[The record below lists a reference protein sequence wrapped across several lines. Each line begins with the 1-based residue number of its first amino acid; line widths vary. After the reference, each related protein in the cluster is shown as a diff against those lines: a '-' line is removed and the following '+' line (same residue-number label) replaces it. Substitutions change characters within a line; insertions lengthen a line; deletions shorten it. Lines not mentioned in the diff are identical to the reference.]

1 MVIDPTTAA
10 DLGQGL
16 RQGLLVGAALL
27 TLVLPPGIGGGAR
40 SHNPLSPGPIPVLV
54 PVERRLDFGGEVPAP
69 DARRLARWVVAT
81 ADNGDLPFAIVDK
94 ARARVHLF
102 QPSGQLLAASP
113 VLLGYA
119 RGDDSVAGIG
129 LRPIAE
135 VRASERTTPAGRF
148 VARPGRN
155 TQGEDVLW
163 VDYDAAVSMHR
174 VRAGE
179 PREQRLARL
188 ASPSAR
194 DNRISYGCINL
205 PATFFDH
212 HFWPHFGARTS
223 IIYILPET
231 RPLESVFP
239 AVSPW
244 VDTAPAAPAS
254 GT

>member
-1 MVIDPTTAA
+1 MAIDPTTVAE
-10 DLGQGL
+10 LWQGL
-16 RQGLLVGAALL
+16 RQGLLAGAALL
-27 TLVLPPGIGGGAR
+27 TLMLPPGTGGGAMSRDPVSLGHLPAHVPIER
-40 SHNPLSPGPIPVLV
+40 S
-54 PVERRLDFGGEVPAP
+54 LDFGGEIPSP

-94 ARARVHLF
+94 ARARIHLF
-102 QPSGQLLAASP
+102 QPSGRLLAASP

-119 RGDDSVAGIG
+119 RGDDSVEGIG
-129 LRPIAE
+129 WRPIAA
-135 VRASERTTPAGRF
+135 VRPSERTTPAGRF

-155 TQGEDVLW
+155 TLGEDVLW

-205 PATFFDH
+205 PRAFFDD

-223 IIYILPET
+223 IVYVLPET
-231 RPLESVFP
+231 RPLESDFP
-239 AVSPW
+239 WVSPR
-244 VDTAPAAPAS
+244 V
-254 GT
+254 